1 MTTTD
6 QASAEK
12 TYRAIGRFVFEFS
25 QVEYTIRYH
34 LAEEIGLDEEHF
46 SAVVESYDAGLLCTV
61 AIEVFKNSREQNN
74 AARIQELIKNFR
86 NLTDDRNRIAHGL
99 WVPFREGGTVH
110 YVPRRSLK
118 PKTSAN
124 QADAL
129 EKLADEACRLRAD
142 LESAFEPLGK
152 DEPGDPFSHERQG
165 KPAAARRIVLLRLLK
180 TPPQP
185 RPERRRARGRPR
197 PAS

>member
-25 QVEYTIRYH
+25 QVEYAIRYH
-34 LAEEIGLDEEHF
+34 LAEEIELDEEHF
-46 SAVVESYDAGLLCTV
+46 SAIVESYDAGLLCTV

-74 AARIQELIKNFR
+74 AARIQELINNFR
-86 NLTDDRNRIAHGL
+86 DLTNIRNRVAHGL
-99 WVPFREGGTVH
+99 WMPVREGGTVH
-110 YVPRRSLK
+110 HVPRGNLK

-142 LESAFEPLGK
+142 LESALEPFGK
-152 DEPGDPFSHERQG
+152 DDPSEPFSQSRQ
-165 KPAAARRIVLLRLLK
+165 RLR
-180 TPPQP
+180 
-185 RPERRRARGRPR
+185 
-197 PAS
+197 

>member
-118 PKTSAN
+118 PKVIPPTSTRPSISSKS
-124 QADAL
+124 Q
-129 EKLADEACRLRAD
+129 RLSAPLSQPSLDWARA
-142 LESAFEPLGK
+142 
-152 DEPGDPFSHERQG
+152 H
-165 KPAAARRIVLLRLLK
+165 
-180 TPPQP
+180 
-185 RPERRRARGRPR
+185 
-197 PAS
+197 